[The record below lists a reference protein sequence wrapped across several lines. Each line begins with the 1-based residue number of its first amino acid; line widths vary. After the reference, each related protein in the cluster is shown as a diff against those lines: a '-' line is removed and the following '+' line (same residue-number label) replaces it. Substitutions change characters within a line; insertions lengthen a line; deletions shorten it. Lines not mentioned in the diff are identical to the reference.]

1 MDSNQ
6 INAFDNEKKEIYKTV
21 ITEIISG
28 ISSKVKKNYEAIDLH
43 KVPDH
48 VNYSKVE
55 KYLRSVNI
63 EITRK
68 MFFSYL
74 KENLLPGGHEVKNAN
89 YSYYTREQIIYYILV
104 DMFKPIL
111 PLNKVQRFFNEILKP
126 IIIDIGLES
135 TYQTLCETIS
145 YMVSKFE
152 EAVTTAIKEENL
164 RIKEIEVKIPEETD
178 DEELKAKYHIAHY
191 TNLVTL
197 CMAKGALDFYKHSPN
212 TLLE

>member
-1 MDSNQ
+1 MDQ
-6 INAFDNEKKEIYKTV
+6 AQKNEFCTETEGMFKAIAKEV
-21 ITEIISG
+21 ITG
-28 ISSKVKKNYEAIDLH
+28 ISFNVHRKYDIIDIQ
-43 KVPDH
+43 KAPDH

-68 MFFSYL
+68 MFFTYL
-74 KENLLPGGHEVKNAN
+74 KENLLPGGHEVKNTN
-89 YSYYTREQIIYYILV
+89 FSYYTKEQVIYYILV

-111 PLNKVQRFFNEILKP
+111 SLNKIKVLFGDILKP
-126 IIIDIGLES
+126 MIDDMGLEA
-135 TYQTLCETIS
+135 TYLALRDMVN
-145 YMVSKFE
+145 YMVSRFD
-152 EAVTTAIKEENL
+152 EAVTIAIAE
-164 RIKEIEVKIPEETD
+164 
-178 DEELKAKYHIAHY
+178 EELKIKLAADISEKTHSDQILARQHIAHY